1 MIKKISIFL
10 ASLMLLTACTTA
22 PAVSKPESATQ
33 PGSATQSGSTTPP
46 AATSQPAETSFDPQ
60 SWESVVAAARGTT
73 VTHGGYGGD
82 DALNEWIMGPFAQ
95 ALKDKYDIT
104 LEYVQGLEFTNQ
116 LAVEKQTGIT
126 VGSYDTVWIN
136 GMNFRNL
143 KDQGLLYGP
152 YNQYL
157 PNFSSTIDEKASDT
171 NFDFT
176 YPIEGFETPF
186 STAQLILIQDKART
200 EQTPVNAQ
208 QLLEFAKAN
217 PGKITY
223 PTAEH
228 FTGAAFIRTIIYDLV
243 GYEQFMNMP
252 ADYDTVKKAVAPAME
267 YLRELNPYLWKKGT
281 TFPAELIELDNMF
294 INGEVEL
301 MMSYGPYDV
310 GGKIKKGI
318 YPQTAQAFIFD
329 RGTVGNTS
337 YYAIPF
343 NAPNRAGALVAI
355 NEMLSPEMQLA
366 KLKVGEEPAVTDL
379 TKLTEKQ
386 RNEFN
391 SVDLGPNNVPTQVL
405 GDHRLPEYAGAIEKI
420 ITDIWLEEVVGKTKG
435 SK

>member
-1 MIKKISIFL
+1 MKSKIAIIL
-10 ASLMLLTACTTA
+10 ASLMFFTACTAA
-22 PAVSKPESATQ
+22 PAGSNTVAATRAAASTQSLPTSQPEAATQ
-33 PGSATQSGSTTPP
+33 PAQYG
-46 AATSQPAETSFDPQ
+46 FDPQ
-60 SWESVVAAARGTT
+60 NWESVVAAARGTT

-95 ALKDKYDIT
+95 TLKDKYDIT
-104 LEYVQGLEFTNQ
+104 LEYVQGMEFTNQ
-116 LAVEKQTGIT
+116 LAVEKQAGVQTG
-126 VGSYDTVWIN
+126 SFDTVWVN

-157 PNFSSTIDEKASDT
+157 PNFSATIDQAASDT

-186 STAQLILIQDKART
+186 STAQLILIHDKART
-200 EQTPVNAQ
+200 EQAPANAQ
-208 QLLEFAKAN
+208 QLLEYAKAN
-217 PGKITY
+217 PGKVTY
-223 PTAEH
+223 PSAEH
-228 FTGAAFIRTIIYDLV
+228 FTGAAFIRTIIYDLL
-243 GYEQFMNMP
+243 GYEQFMDMP
-252 ADYDTVKKAVAPAME
+252 ADYDTVKKAVEPAME

-281 TFPAELIELDNMF
+281 TFPSELIELDNMF

-318 YPQTAQAFIFD
+318 YPKTAQAFIFE

-391 SVDLGPNNVPTQVL
+391 SVDLGPNNVPAQVL
-405 GDHRLPEYAGAIEKI
+405 TDHRLPEYAGSIEKI
-420 ITDIWLEEVVGKTKG
+420 ITDIWLEEVVGKTNELK
-435 SK
+435 